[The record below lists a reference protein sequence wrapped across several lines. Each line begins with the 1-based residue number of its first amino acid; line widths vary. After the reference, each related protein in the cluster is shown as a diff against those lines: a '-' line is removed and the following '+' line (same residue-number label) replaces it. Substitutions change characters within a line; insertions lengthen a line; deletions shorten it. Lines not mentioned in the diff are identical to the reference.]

1 MNSASES
8 KTAKARQFYNATA
21 GDFSLMNY
29 GYAPAAGSSFDASEP
44 ERYCLELYRHVVN
57 GGTLENRRVLEVSCG
72 RGGGAAFMSSTCL
85 PAEYVG
91 LDVSEQ
97 NLERATRQFADIPGL
112 RFQLGRA
119 ESLPFED
126 GSFDA
131 VINIEASHLYDHPE
145 KFFAEAHRVLRHGGV
160 FFYADLFWSNS
171 DPERLLSQSGLTVT
185 HREDITANVLKAL
198 ELDTERREQI
208 VTLNFPEQEWENYR
222 NWSGVK
228 GYRAYN
234 RFMSGEWVYR
244 CFTVQRLN
252 G

>member
-160 FFYADLFWSNS
+160 FFYA
-171 DPERLLSQSGLTVT
+171 
-185 HREDITANVLKAL
+185 
-198 ELDTERREQI
+198 
-208 VTLNFPEQEWENYR
+208 
-222 NWSGVK
+222 
-228 GYRAYN
+228 
-234 RFMSGEWVYR
+234 
-244 CFTVQRLN
+244 
-252 G
+252 